1 MVLTEEASGAAHVVS
16 FEKSQCTHVSH
27 ITHTGPK
34 CAGVGR
40 GWGGA
45 GRVLGSAGCDLS
57 LQFKV
62 LKNPDS

>member
-1 MVLTEEASGAAHVVS
+1 MVLTEEASGAAQVVA
-16 FEKSQCTHVSH
+16 FEKPQCIHISH

-34 CAGVGR
+34 CAGM
-40 GWGGA
+40 GG
-45 GRVLGSAGCDLS
+45 GLGSAGCDLS